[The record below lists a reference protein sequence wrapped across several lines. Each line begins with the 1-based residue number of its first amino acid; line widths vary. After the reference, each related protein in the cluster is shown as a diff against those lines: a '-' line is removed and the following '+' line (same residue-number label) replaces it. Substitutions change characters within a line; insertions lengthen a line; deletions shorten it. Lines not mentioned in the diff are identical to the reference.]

1 MYVHAPLLGGGAW
14 SGALRGQWKELD
26 LLKLE
31 LQMAPGHLCWC
42 WEQNPDPKQ
51 EQQCPQLLSHL
62 RPSLLFQRWNVKF
75 KTKLINETGYQL

>member
-1 MYVHAPLLGGGAW
+1 MSVHAPLFWGAW

-26 LLKLE
+26 PLKLE

-42 WEQNPDPKQ
+42 WEQNPDPMQ
-51 EQQCPQLLSHL
+51 EQQMSSVAESSH

-75 KTKLINETGYQL
+75 KTKLINETEYQL